1 MIIYKIWQPRNNFKY
16 DKILLTQKTMI
27 NKINN
32 QLRTILNAHAKNHK
46 LNNTPNQFQ
55 DLFCV
60 NNAIAK
66 IESNALQILR
76 N

>member
-1 MIIYKIWQPRNNFKY
+1 
-16 DKILLTQKTMI
+16 MI